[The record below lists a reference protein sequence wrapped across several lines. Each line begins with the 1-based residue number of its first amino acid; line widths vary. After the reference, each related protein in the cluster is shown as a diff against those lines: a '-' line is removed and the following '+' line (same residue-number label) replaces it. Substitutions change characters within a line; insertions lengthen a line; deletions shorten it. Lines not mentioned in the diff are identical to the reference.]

1 MSPWLHLYQQQGEQM
16 DVVFVTCAA
25 VLILAFADAWL
36 RQDS

>member
-1 MSPWLHLYQQQGEQM
+1 M